1 MNEITQIQRKIE
13 GIHGTEETKEKESGI
28 WEKITENVTESETGN
43 VTEGINLQEEEIL
56 NLDGKKN
63 VIIMTEKNEGAE
75 TVLTVKGI
83 IGGQRATARKRNL
96 EEMMMQKEGIEE
108 VVRVM
113 KEIEIEET
121 EAGMTATRLLGK
133 VKTRYIV

>member
-1 MNEITQIQRKIE
+1 MNAITQIQRKIG

-83 IGGQRATARKRNL
+83 IGGHRAIARKRNL